1 MKAIAVMPQ
10 IKEVAIISQPE
21 PKIVSLTDVKLRML
35 EAGVCGTDREICAFE
50 YGTPPAGSE
59 QLVIGHESL
68 GEVIET
74 GPKVTRVKA
83 GDLVVPMVRRP
94 CPHDYCIACRA
105 GRQDFC
111 FTGDFQERGIKERH
125 GFMAQFVVDDEKYMN
140 VVPKD
145 MRDVAVLVEPLTIA
159 EKGLSQVWQVQQR
172 LPWGCPVAPGKAAAH
187 CHRAVVLGAGP
198 VGLLG
203 AMALVNQDFDTYV
216 YSREPAPNP
225 KSQLLESIG
234 AHYVSSENIAPEMLP
249 EQIGNIDL
257 VYEATGASSLAF
269 EMIKY
274 LGTNGIF
281 IFTGVPGR
289 KGPIEVDT
297 DLMMRNLVLKNQ
309 VVFGT
314 VNAGRDSFE
323 NSISDLGTFTQRWP
337 AAVQSLIT
345 GRFPMESYADLLLG
359 RSGGIKNVIRLN

>member
-10 IKEVAIISQPE
+10 IKEVAIINQPE